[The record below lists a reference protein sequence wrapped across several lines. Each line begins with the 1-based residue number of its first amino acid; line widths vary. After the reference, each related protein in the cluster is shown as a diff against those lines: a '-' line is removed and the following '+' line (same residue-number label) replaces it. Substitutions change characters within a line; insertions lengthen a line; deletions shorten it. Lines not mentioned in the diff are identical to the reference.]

1 MSTLYEILYP
11 YMSTLYEAHSLYE
24 TIMTIIILIAVAIGL
39 WKYYT
44 RMMELWKDM
53 NNDEEQ
59 L

>member
-1 MSTLYEILYP
+1 
-11 YMSTLYEAHSLYE
+11 MSTLYEAHSLYE
-24 TIMTIIILIAVAIGL
+24 TIMIIIILIAVAIGL